1 MTRVLVVGEPL
12 VELLEEPTGTVRRG
26 FGGDALNLAVYLAR
40 VSPTI
45 DVILATAVGS
55 DTDSDALL
63 SLCRDEGIDDRYI
76 RRVAGA
82 ELGRYRVTV
91 DGSGERAFAYERS
104 ESPFRDALAGDE
116 ALPDP
121 GSVDALC
128 FSGIAVAVL
137 RDAGRAH
144 PARICGSGSGTR
156 AGWSSTIR
164 TIARRCGPMTPT
176 LASGPHG
183 SRRSPT
189 CSSRRPRTAV
199 TLMQVESTVEIARAF
214 HAIGAREV
222 VVTDGPGPC
231 VVSYRGAVAA
241 IDAVSPVQ
249 VIDTTAAG
257 DAFDAGY
264 IAARLRGETP
274 ERSAVA
280 GHALAAT
287 VVGHRGALAP
297 RPVGQLIRD
306 GTSVRQSVDFDRI
319 PAMRRSSP
327 YSKRSSM
334 SPDIR

>member
-1 MTRVLVVGEPL
+1 VTHILVVGEPL
-12 VELLEEPTGTVRRG
+12 VELIEDPSGTVRRG
-26 FGGDALNLAVYLAR
+26 CGGDALNLAVYLAR

-45 DVILATAVGS
+45 HVILATAVGS

-104 ESPFRDALAGDE
+104 ESPFRDAVAGDE

-137 RDAGRAH
+137 RDAGRATLLRYAEAVRNAGGMVVYDPNH
-144 PARICGSGSGTR
+144 RPALWADDADAREWTARIAS
-156 AGWSSTIR
+156 
-164 TIARRCGPMTPT
+164 IADV
-176 LASGPHG
+176 LIASAEDG
-183 SRRSPT
+183 RE
-189 CSSRRPRTAV
+189 
-199 TLMQVESTVEIARAF
+199 LMQVEGPVEIARAF

-231 VVSYRGAVAA
+231 VVSFRGAVAA
-241 IDAVSPVQ
+241 IDAVSARQ

-274 ERSAVA
+274 EKSAVA

-297 RPVGQLIRD
+297 RPVAR
-306 GTSVRQSVDFDRI
+306 
-319 PAMRRSSP
+319 
-327 YSKRSSM
+327 
-334 SPDIR
+334 

>member
-1 MTRVLVVGEPL
+1 VTRVLVVGEPL
-12 VELLEEPTGTVRRG
+12 VELLEEPSGAVRRG

-45 DVILATAVGS
+45 HVILATAVGS

-63 SLCRDEGIDDRYI
+63 SLSRDERIDDRYI

-82 ELGRYRVTV
+82 ELGRYRVTI
-91 DGSGERAFAYERS
+91 DGSGERTFMYERS

-121 GSVDALC
+121 GSIDALC

-137 RDAGRAH
+137 RDARRTTLFGYAEAVRKAGGMVVYDPNH
-144 PARICGSGSGTR
+144 RPALWADDPDAREWTARI
-156 AGWSSTIR
+156 AP
-164 TIARRCGPMTPT
+164 IADV
-176 LASGPHG
+176 LIASAEDG
-183 SRRSPT
+183 RE
-189 CSSRRPRTAV
+189 
-199 TLMQVESTVEIARAF
+199 LMQVERTVEIARAF

-231 VVSYRGAVAA
+231 VVSYQGAVAT
-241 IDAVSPVQ
+241 IDAVSPLQ

-274 ERSAVA
+274 ERSAAV
-280 GHALAAT
+280 GHASAAT

-297 RPVGQLIRD
+297 RPVI
-306 GTSVRQSVDFDRI
+306 S
-319 PAMRRSSP
+319 
-327 YSKRSSM
+327 
-334 SPDIR
+334 

>member
-45 DVILATAVGS
+45 HVILATAIGS
-55 DTDSDALL
+55 DADSDAFL
-63 SLCRDEGIDDRYI
+63 SLCRDEGIDDGYI

-104 ESPFRDALAGDE
+104 ASPFRDALDREGP
-116 ALPDP
+116 LPDP

-137 RDAGRAH
+137 HGAGRRTLLGYAERVRKAGGMVVYDPNH
-144 PARICGSGSGTR
+144 RPVLWSDEAEARGCTARI
-156 AGWSSTIR
+156 AP
-164 TIARRCGPMTPT
+164 IADVFI
-176 LASGPHG
+176 ASAEDG
-183 SRRSPT
+183 RD
-189 CSSRRPRTAV
+189 
-199 TLMQVESTVEIARAF
+199 LMQVESTAEIARAF

-231 VVSYRGAVAA
+231 VVSFRGAVAA
-241 IDAVSPVQ
+241 IHAVSPVQ

-274 ERSAVA
+274 EESAVA

-297 RPVGQLIRD
+297 RPAGR
-306 GTSVRQSVDFDRI
+306 
-319 PAMRRSSP
+319 
-327 YSKRSSM
+327 
-334 SPDIR
+334 

>member
-12 VELLEEPTGTVRRG
+12 VELLEEPKGTVRRG
-26 FGGDALNLAVYLAR
+26 FGGDALNLSVYLAR

-45 DVILATAVGS
+45 HVILATEVGS
-55 DTDSDALL
+55 DTDSDSLL

-104 ESPFRDALAGDE
+104 ASPFRDALAGDA

-137 RDAGRAH
+137 RDAGRRRLLGYAERVRNAGRMVVYDPNH
-144 PARICGSGSGTR
+144 RSALWSDDADAREWTARI
-156 AGWSSTIR
+156 APNADVL
-164 TIARRCGPMTPT
+164 IASAEDGRE
-176 LASGPHG
+176 
-183 SRRSPT
+183 
-189 CSSRRPRTAV
+189 
-199 TLMQVESTVEIARAF
+199 LMQVESTAEIARAF
-214 HAIGAREV
+214 HMIGAREV
-222 VVTDGPGPC
+222 VVTDGPRPC
-231 VVSYRGAVAA
+231 VVLYRGVVAA
-241 IDAVSPVQ
+241 IAAVGPMH

-274 ERSAVA
+274 EKCAVA

-287 VVGHRGALAP
+287 VVGHRGALA
-297 RPVGQLIRD
+297 
-306 GTSVRQSVDFDRI
+306 T
-319 PAMRRSSP
+319 RRSGS
-327 YSKRSSM
+327 
-334 SPDIR
+334 

>member
-1 MTRVLVVGEPL
+1 VTRVLVVGEPL
-12 VELLEEPTGTVRRG
+12 VELLEEPSGTVRRG

-40 VSPTI
+40 EAPSI
-45 DVILATAVGS
+45 NVILATSVGS

-63 SLCRDEGIDDRYI
+63 VLCRDEGLDDRHI

-91 DGSGERAFAYERS
+91 DGSGERAFMYERS

-128 FSGIAVAVL
+128 FSGITVAVL
-137 RDAGRAH
+137 RDAGRATLIAYAEAVRNVGGMVVYDPNH
-144 PARICGSGSGTR
+144 RPALWADDADAREWTDRIAPI
-156 AGWSSTIR
+156 AGV
-164 TIARRCGPMTPT
+164 
-176 LASGPHG
+176 LVASAEDG
-183 SRRSPT
+183 RE
-189 CSSRRPRTAV
+189 
-199 TLMQVESTVEIARAF
+199 LMQVESTVEIARAF

-222 VVTDGPGPC
+222 VVTDGPAPC
-231 VVSYRGAVAA
+231 VVSYEGAMAK
-241 IDAVSPVQ
+241 IDAGSPIQ

-264 IAARLRGETP
+264 IAAWLRGETP
-274 ERSAVA
+274 ERSAAA

-297 RPVGQLIRD
+297 RPVI
-306 GTSVRQSVDFDRI
+306 S
-319 PAMRRSSP
+319 
-327 YSKRSSM
+327 
-334 SPDIR
+334 